1 MKKITKSIKKWWR
14 DFRDVTPPEWKRL
27 MTTSASLA
35 AALTAGWLVVPSLN
49 VTLPEEWGKYVAIA
63 VAVLTAV
70 SVYAKSHTV
79 NKPTDE
85 EDE

>member
-14 DFRDVTPPEWKRL
+14 DFIDVTPVEWKITA
-27 MTTSASLA
+27 TTCASLA
-35 AALTAGWLVVPSLN
+35 AAIAAGWLVLPQFIATV
-49 VTLPEEWGKYVAIA
+49 PEEWGKYVGIA
-63 VAVLTAV
+63 VGVLTAI

-85 EDE
+85 EDK

>member
-14 DFRDVTPPEWKRL
+14 DFIDVTPVEWKIVA
-27 MTTSASLA
+27 TTCASLA
-35 AALTAGWLVVPSLN
+35 AAIAAGWLVLPQFIATVPD
-49 VTLPEEWGKYVAIA
+49 EWGKYVGIA
-63 VAVLTAV
+63 VAVLTAI